1 MMARAWPLSA
11 SEYSL
16 MLPHYSLRNQKA
28 AQTKKKQRARCSGI
42 QPDKKLRREDWT
54 RPCASPM
61 IDCDRRRCHGDFPV

>member
-28 AQTKKKQRARCSGI
+28 AQTKKNRGRGALGFNQIKSSDVRTGQDPAL
-42 QPDKKLRREDWT
+42 LR
-54 RPCASPM
+54 
-61 IDCDRRRCHGDFPV
+61 